1 MANEL
6 LAQVGPRTVQ
16 TTSTSN
22 SATATRH
29 IVQPAVAPHA
39 EKAATS
45 RHSEDAGSGKEPI
58 LGGKSEHETDNGET
72 RVNDHSLNKTVD
84 ELNNYVQNLH
94 REIQFS
100 VDNDSNKTIIK
111 VIDANTGEVIRQL
124 PPDEM
129 MRLVKRLD
137 ELEGLLVREKA

>member
-16 TTSTSN
+16 TTSTPN

-29 IVQPAVAPHA
+29 IVQPAVAPQA
-39 EKAATS
+39 EKAAKS
-45 RHSEDAGSGKEPI
+45 RHSEDAASGKEPL
-58 LGGKSEHETDNGET
+58 LGGKNEQVTDNGET
-72 RVNDHSLNKTVD
+72 RVSEHSLSKTVD
-84 ELNNYVQNLH
+84 ELNDYVQNLH